1 MKGLFLNNYYSAQ
14 DGLKISLLISAL
26 LVVLT
31 LFVTDNVAAA
41 AMGLIIFI
49 FPTNNVSSLQADENS
64 KWNKY
69 EITTPVSRFQIILSK
84 YIYYLGT
91 VILGFICSLAV
102 VCIIFITGRKVEVSI
117 LLYPILFCIALSL
130 FMGAFLY
137 PLLLKLGA
145 LKAELFTVISAI
157 LSVGIMFFIWFGVN
171 KLLFVMDFKS
181 IMMGSISCIL
191 SLIFFT
197 ISFWISYCIY
207 QKKEF

>member
-117 LLYPILFCIALSL
+117 LLYPILFGIALSL
-130 FMGAFLY
+130 
-137 PLLLKLGA
+137 

-207 QKKEF
+207 QKRNFNSLSLF

>member
-84 YIYYLGT
+84 YIYYL
-91 VILGFICSLAV
+91 V
-102 VCIIFITGRKVEVSI
+102 
-117 LLYPILFCIALSL
+117 
-130 FMGAFLY
+130 
-137 PLLLKLGA
+137 
-145 LKAELFTVISAI
+145 
-157 LSVGIMFFIWFGVN
+157 
-171 KLLFVMDFKS
+171 
-181 IMMGSISCIL
+181 
-191 SLIFFT
+191 
-197 ISFWISYCIY
+197 
-207 QKKEF
+207 